1 MRMLTT
7 ALLLIAAACRRD
19 AQREVGLAD
28 TSRPV
33 NENASTDTTE
43 KKSDEKKSE
52 TALDRAAVAELDR
65 MAAYLRSLKAFQVKA
80 VTTRDEVLED
90 GQKVQFASTADLL
103 MRKPDR
109 LRGELTSDAQHRLFF
124 YDGKTFTLWADL
136 PGYYATVPAPA
147 TIAELDERLQSKFAI
162 ELPLRDHFYW
172 GTDRS
177 SVKDIMAATD
187 IGPSQVEGTTV
198 EHFAFRQND
207 VDWQIWIQKGDY
219 PLPRKLV
226 ITTLTDEARPEYT
239 AVLTWNLA
247 PSFNDAAF
255 VFDPPAGAH
264 KIILAQADT
273 LSVPVQP

>member
-1 MRMLTT
+1 MRILTT
-7 ALLLIAAACRRD
+7 ALLLIIGACRKD
-19 AQREVGLAD
+19 SQTEVGLAD
-28 TSRPV
+28 TSQPV
-33 NENASTDTTE
+33 TENPSADTTE
-43 KKSDEKKSE
+43 KKPEN
-52 TALDRAAVAELDR
+52 AVDRAAVTELER
-65 MAAYLRSLKAFQVKA
+65 MGAYLRSLKAVQVKA

-147 TIAELDERLQSKFAI
+147 TIAELDERLQQKFAI
-162 ELPLRDHFYW
+162 ELRLRDLFYW

-177 SVKDIMAATD
+177 NIKDITAATD

-198 EHFAFRQND
+198 EHFAFRQTD

-226 ITTLTDEARPEYT
+226 ITTLTDEARPDYT
-239 AVLTWNLA
+239 AILTWNLA
-247 PSFNDAAF
+247 PSFNDDAF

-264 KIILAQADT
+264 KIILAEADT